1 MPGRLEEKA
10 VSTRSPDTFDNPG
23 CGTGGLAPLAAP
35 QCMVGGWRMRR
46 TRLVRLVIASL
57 FAILAAGC
65 TEERSEPE
73 AAADAAIVAAPDA
86 VAVDLSPAGWP
97 PGEWEE
103 YLAMEEIQHP
113 GNPLARGS
121 RGAVTGSY
129 HPHAHRAGLEALRQG
144 GSSVDAAMTTSLTQI
159 ALGAGAVVSY
169 FGILSMV
176 HYDAAS
182 DGIVTL
188 NAGWNAVR
196 GEHDP
201 MSIPGTMGMGSD
213 EEMYGSDEPS
223 GRTALVG
230 GFMRGLEAAHDR
242 YGKLPFKDLF
252 APAIHV
258 AEAGIPFN
266 STLAGYL
273 EPRKHSLSRLPESKA
288 IFTNPDGSWI
298 EEGQPFRQEALAR
311 TLAAIA
317 EQGAD
322 YMYTGPWAERAVAA
336 VQADGGLMTLED
348 LAAYEVIW
356 AEPLEADVG
365 GFRIHANG
373 LPSYG
378 GVNMIEALHLG
389 EAAGIR
395 ELGHW
400 SANGESLRRASDLS
414 FNSFLARLPEGVGEQ
429 LFPGLDLSHGS
440 RIRPETAAALWERM
454 ESGVKLA
461 QYAETGPSHSD
472 TVIAADRWG
481 NMTAVTHT
489 INCMVWGA
497 TAIIVDGVS
506 IGDPAV
512 NQKAMVAAAG
522 PGGRVPDPIELG
534 ILTQAGRPVVAFA
547 SMAMGLHQQTFQ
559 SLFNVIHFGM
569 DVKEAVDAPAFFLPL
584 PVGDA
589 DSAEQPLRWV
599 VRVGEG
605 EFDEAALK
613 ASGLPIE
620 QLSPDERRYAQGLWA
635 GISRDPET
643 GELRAASH
651 PYTNGRAFAY

>member
-1 MPGRLEEKA
+1 MGARIPDSFNYPVCE
-10 VSTRSPDTFDNPG
+10 TRR
-23 CGTGGLAPLAAP
+23 LAPLETP
-35 QCMVGGWRMRR
+35 QCLVGGWRSCGNE
-46 TRLVRLVIASL
+46 LVRLILASL
-57 FAILAAGC
+57 FAALAAGC
-65 TEERSEPE
+65 TQESNEPE
-73 AAADAAIVAAPDA
+73 AAAEAEAVFAPDSA
-86 VAVDLSPAGWP
+86 EVDLSPAGWP
-97 PGEWEE
+97 PGEWEK
-103 YLAMEEIQHP
+103 YLAMEEVQHP
-113 GNPLARGS
+113 GNPMARGS

-129 HPHAHRAGLEALRQG
+129 HPLAHRAGLEALRQG
-144 GSSVDAAMTTSLTQI
+144 GTSVDAAMTTSLTQI
-159 ALGAGAVVSY
+159 ALGAGAVISY

-182 DGIVTL
+182 DEIVTL

-196 GEHDP
+196 GEDDP
-201 MSIPGTMGMGSD
+201 MSIPGTIGMGSD
-213 EEMYGSDEPS
+213 EEMYGTDEPS
-223 GRTALVG
+223 GRAALVG
-230 GFMRGLEAAHDR
+230 GFMRGLEAAHGR

-288 IFTNPDGSWI
+288 IFTNPDGTWI
-298 EEGQPFRQEALAR
+298 GKGQPFRQEALAR

-322 YMYTGPWAERAVAA
+322 YMYRGPWAERAVAA
-336 VQADGGLMTLED
+336 VRADGGLMTLED
-348 LAAYEVIW
+348 LAGYEVIW

-365 GFRIHANG
+365 DYRIHANG

-429 LFPGLDLSHGS
+429 LFPGIELSHGS

-461 QYAETGPSHSD
+461 EYAETGPSHSD
-472 TVIAADRWG
+472 TVVAADRWG
-481 NMTAVTHT
+481 NMTAVTQS
-489 INCMVWGA
+489 INCVVWGA

-522 PGGRVPDPIELG
+522 PGGRVPDPIEVG
-534 ILTQAGRPVVAFA
+534 ILTRDGRPAVAFA

-569 DVKEAVDAPAFFLPL
+569 NVKEAVDAPAFFLPL
-584 PVGDA
+584 PVGDV
-589 DSAEQPLRWV
+589 DSAEQPPRWV

-605 EFDEAALK
+605 EFDAAALA

-620 QLSPDERRYAQGLWA
+620 QLSPEKRRYAQGLWV
-635 GISRDPET
+635 GISRDLET
-643 GELRAASH
+643 GELQAASH